1 MSIGDYRLVFKNFRS
16 VKDAW
21 KKMETPDMSPF
32 LLYDYMRYVKSA
44 VTWSKPF
51 FTRIACILP
60 EGSDDILMIC
70 PLKLRID
77 FKYYTMLGDMQGC
90 DIADVLWRPE
100 LPDEERVAIIHFFYD
115 SIKKKMYLN
124 RIPAHSLLAQCVPIR
139 RVSFSREMPYIA
151 IDISGD
157 YDSFFH
163 TLSSSVRQNIR
174 TAYNRLHRDSV
185 HIQFQCF
192 SGENQVPVT
201 LWRQI
206 QSVYIERLITQYSK
220 HSHFFQALKTRVAV
234 DLKHDSK
241 ALSKAG
247 NAFVSVLK
255 NKDKVMAF
263 MAGFKTLT
271 GDRIVVPRLAIDAAY
286 RFYSPGYVLMNETI
300 RYLQQEGVVKVLD
313 MSRGDEQYKKDF
325 GGKSYF
331 IKDFVIEKV

>member
-1 MSIGDYRLVFKNFRS
+1 
-16 VKDAW
+16 
-21 KKMETPDMSPF
+21 METPDMSPF

-51 FTRIACILP
+51 FTRIACVLP
-60 EGSDDILMIC
+60 RNSDDILMIC

-90 DIADVLWRPE
+90 DIADVLWQAE
-100 LPDEERVAIIHFFYD
+100 LPDEERVAIIHFFYN

-124 RIPAHSLLAQCVPIR
+124 RIPAHSLLAQCVPTQ

-151 IDISGD
+151 INILPD
-157 YDSFFH
+157 YDAFSH

-174 TAYNRLHRDSV
+174 TAYNRLNRDNV

-192 SGENQVPVT
+192 TGANPVPAS

-206 QSVYIERLITQYSK
+206 QSVYVKRLTTQYSE
-220 HSHFFQALKTRVAV
+220 HPSSLQALKTRVTV
-234 DLKHDSK
+234 GLKHDSK
-241 ALSKAG
+241 SLSNAG
-247 NAFVSVLK
+247 NVFISVLK
-255 NKDKVMAF
+255 TGNRVMSF
-263 MAGFKTLT
+263 MAGFKTLA

-300 RYLQQEGVVKVLD
+300 QYLQQEGIVKVLD
-313 MSRGDEQYKKDF
+313 MSRGDEKYKKDL

-331 IKDFVIEKV
+331 IKDFVIEQA